1 MGSNGGSDWV
11 LAEQNHQ
18 FIASKK
24 WDVVVLPFGATE
36 PHNVHMPYA
45 TDIYQVEQ
53 VGRQACER
61 AYHKGANVLLLPAM
75 PFGVNTNHLQVPG
88 ALALSV
94 TPTTLLKVLADLT
107 DALSRQGIR
116 KMVLLNGHGG
126 NELKPLT
133 RELYHNTKIFLCVC
147 DWYRVAADQYASIF
161 AKPGEHA
168 DEMETSMGMAF
179 FPQLMKPAVPGSGA
193 ARPARFEAIRRGWVS
208 ITRPW
213 HLLTADTGV
222 GDPGAGTA
230 EKGRKLMEIVAE
242 RLGEFLY
249 ELAKSP
255 MDETFPF

>member
-1 MGSNGGSDWV
+1 MSDWV

-18 FIASKK
+18 FIASRK

-36 PHNVHMPYA
+36 PHNVHMPYG
-45 TDIYQVEQ
+45 TDVFQVEE
-53 VGRQACER
+53 VGRRACER
-61 AYHKGANVLLLPAM
+61 AFKRGANVLLLPAM
-75 PFGVNTNHLQVPG
+75 PFGVNTNHLKVPG

-94 TPTTLLKVLADLT
+94 TPTTLLKMLGDLV

-133 RELYHNTKIFLCVC
+133 RELFHKTEMFLCVC
-147 DWYRVAADQYASIF
+147 DWFRVAADQYPEIF
-161 AKPGEHA
+161 ARPGEHA

-179 FPQLMKPAVPGSGA
+179 FPQWMKPAVPGSGQP
-193 ARPARFEAIRRGWVS
+193 RPARFEAIRKGWVS

-213 HLLTADTGV
+213 ELLTPDTGV
-222 GDPGAGTA
+222 GDPGAATA
-230 EKGRKLMEIVAE
+230 EKGRRLMDLVVE
-242 RLGEFLY
+242 RLGDFLY

>member
-1 MGSNGGSDWV
+1 MSECV

-18 FIASKK
+18 FIASKQ

-36 PHNVHMPYA
+36 PHNTHMPYG
-45 TDIYQVEQ
+45 TDNFQVAEI
-53 VGRQACER
+53 GRRACER
-61 AYHKGANVLLLPAM
+61 AYQRGANVLLLPAM
-75 PFGVNTNHLQVPG
+75 PFGVNTNHLKVRG
-88 ALALSV
+88 GLALSV
-94 TPTTLLKVLADLT
+94 TPTTLLKVMADLV

-133 RELYHNTKIFLCVC
+133 RELFHQTEMFLCVC
-147 DWYRVAADQYASIF
+147 DWFRVAADQYPAIF

-179 FPQLMKPAVPGSGA
+179 FPQWMKPAVAGSGQVK
-193 ARPARFEAIRRGWVS
+193 PLRFEAIRKGWVS

-213 HLLTADTGV
+213 HLLTPDTGV
-222 GDPGAGTA
+222 GDPGAATA
-230 EKGRKLMEIVAE
+230 EKGRKLMEIVVE
-242 RLGEFLY
+242 RLGDFLF
-249 ELAKSP
+249 ELAKSS

>member
-1 MGSNGGSDWV
+1 MTEFV

-18 FIASKK
+18 FIGSRK

-36 PHNVHMPYA
+36 PHNVHMPYG
-45 TDIYQVEQ
+45 TDNFQVEA
-53 VGRQACER
+53 VGRAACER
-61 AYHKGANVLLLPAM
+61 AFKRGANVLLLPGM

-94 TPTTLLKVLADLT
+94 TPTTLLKLLADLV
-107 DALSRQGIR
+107 DALYRQGIR

-133 RELYHNTKIFLCVC
+133 RELFHTSKMFLCVC
-147 DWYRVAADQYASIF
+147 DWYRVAADQHPALF

-179 FPQLMKPAVPGSGA
+179 FPDLMKPAPPGSGQ
-193 ARPARFEAIRRGWVS
+193 ARPARFEAIRKGWVS

-213 HLLTADTGV
+213 HLLTPDTGV

-230 EKGRKLMEIVAE
+230 DKGRKLMAMVTE
-242 RLGEFLY
+242 RLGDFLY

>member
-1 MGSNGGSDWV
+1 MSECV
-11 LAEQNHQ
+11 LAEQTHQ

-36 PHNVHMPYA
+36 PHNLHMPYA
-45 TDIYQVEQ
+45 TDNIQVQ
-53 VGRQACER
+53 LDGRRACER
-61 AYHKGANVLLLPAM
+61 AYARGANVLLLPNM
-75 PFGVNTNHLQVPG
+75 PFGVNTNHLKVPG

-94 TPTTLLKVLADLT
+94 TPTTLLKVLADLV

-133 RELYHNTKIFLCVC
+133 RELFHKTDMVLCVC
-147 DWYRVAADQYASIF
+147 DWYRVAADQYSTIF

-179 FPQLMKPAVPGSGA
+179 FPDLMKPAIPGTGQ
-193 ARPARFEAIRRGWVS
+193 ARPSRFEAIRNGWVS

-213 HLLTADTGV
+213 HLLTSDTGV
-222 GDPGAGTA
+222 GDPSQGSA
-230 EKGRKLMEIVAE
+230 EKGRKLMDLVAE
-242 RLGEFLY
+242 RLGDFLY
-249 ELAKSP
+249 DLAKSP
-255 MDETFPF
+255 MDESFPF

>member
-1 MGSNGGSDWV
+1 MSDWV

-18 FIASKK
+18 FIASRK

-36 PHNVHMPYA
+36 PHNVHMPYG
-45 TDIYQVEQ
+45 TDVFQVEE
-53 VGRQACER
+53 VGRRACER
-61 AYHKGANVLLLPAM
+61 AFKRGANVLLLPAM
-75 PFGVNTNHLQVPG
+75 PFGVNTNHLKVPG

-94 TPTTLLKVLADLT
+94 TPTTLLKMLGDLV

-133 RELYHNTKIFLCVC
+133 RELFHKTEMFLCVC
-147 DWYRVAADQYASIF
+147 DWFRVAADQYPEIF
-161 AKPGEHA
+161 ARPGEHA

-179 FPQLMKPAVPGSGA
+179 FPQWMKPAVPGSGQP
-193 ARPARFEAIRRGWVS
+193 RPARFEAIRKGWVS

-213 HLLTADTGV
+213 ELLTPDTGV
-222 GDPGAGTA
+222 GDPGAATA
-230 EKGRKLMEIVAE
+230 EKGRRLMDLVVE
-242 RLGEFLY
+242 RLGDFLY

-255 MDETFPF
+255 MDEKFPF